1 MSNSPKTSVMNDFLS
16 IVDRNSQPN
25 GRSADSSSQTI
36 SKFSTIHTPKPSVKN
51 YNNRLK
57 RSVVGEFNRVQA
69 ENGREGCFNGSAYNW
84 LKKYRP
90 KVSKCPHK
98 QNYCDTC
105 SKLDAKVK
113 EKHTI
118 LK

>member
-1 MSNSPKTSVMNDFLS
+1 MSKTSVMNDFLS

-25 GRSADSSSQTI
+25 GKSADSSSPTI
-36 SKFSTIHTPKPSVKN
+36 SKFSTIHTPKPSLKN
-51 YNNRLK
+51 YNDRLK

-84 LKKYRP
+84 LIPKFLNAHTNRTIVILALSLMQEKY
-90 KVSKCPHK
+90 
-98 QNYCDTC
+98 
-105 SKLDAKVK
+105 
-113 EKHTI
+113 TI